1 MVLLWGTTC
10 ALAGHAIGH
19 LVREEKHG
27 AARTLHEVSN
37 LPEKHKRLHDEC
49 VSIQGFGLCR
59 FRTGGVENT
68 LFWWAQWFLGPL
80 DSSGSWQQTQ
90 TQWFECADTQTPPE
104 GFGQSGIQRRARMLT
119 QNEKGADGQTKKHL
133 QAILHPG
140 IYFRL
145 GCCAEEEP

>member
-1 MVLLWGTTC
+1 MTNVSAFRVLGS
-10 ALAGHAIGH
+10 AVSV
-19 LVREEKHG
+19 LV
-27 AARTLHEVSN
+27 A
-37 LPEKHKRLHDEC
+37 
-49 VSIQGFGLCR
+49 
-59 FRTGGVENT
+59 FRDGGKLDENT

-133 QAILHPG
+133 SEWSRVGLLYSNEDRAT
-140 IYFRL
+140 
-145 GCCAEEEP
+145 